1 VDDDCENSVH
11 QVRIRD
17 EGAHIRSP
25 HPVGVKISNFLQSK
39 AIEFWLGAAKLGTRS
54 AFAQEWHSYR
64 CNSIHPS
71 GVLVTR
77 IHSGR
82 NRTRG
87 ETVTDSL
94 DVDFIPERVVQIVSG
109 YARGHENYGFCRN
122 LHCSTGVDALGD
134 HTA

>member
-1 VDDDCENSVH
+1 MGTTGVDDDCEDSVH

-39 AIEFWLGAAKLGTRS
+39 AIEFWRGAAKFGTRS
-54 AFAQEWHSYR
+54 ALTQEWHSYR
-64 CNSIHPS
+64 SNSIHLS
-71 GVLVTR
+71 GVLVAR

-82 NRTRG
+82 NCARR

-94 DVDFIPERVVQIVSG
+94 DVDLIPECVVQIIL
-109 YARGHENYGFCRN
+109 GH
-122 LHCSTGVDALGD
+122 S
-134 HTA
+134 